1 MKNVLIVFL
10 GGGVGSIC
18 RYLLSMLMLRQNILV
33 NLYFATFL
41 ANMLGCLLI
50 GLFVGWAN
58 KMTGIHQGWILLL
71 TTGFCGGFTT
81 FSTFSL
87 ENSALLKEGNFTL
100 FFTYTFL
107 SISLGLL
114 AVFLGF
120 EIIKSLF

>member
-1 MKNVLIVFL
+1 MKNILIVFL
-10 GGGVGSIC
+10 GGGVGSVC
-18 RYLLSMLMLRQNILV
+18 RYLISVLMLRHNFLV

-41 ANMLGCLLI
+41 ANILGCLLI

-58 KMTGIHQGWILLL
+58 KVTDIPQGWILLL
-71 TTGFCGGFTT
+71 TSGFCGGFTT

-100 FFTYTFL
+100 LFTYIFL
-107 SISLGLL
+107 SIVLGLL

-120 EIIKSLF
+120 AIAKNLF